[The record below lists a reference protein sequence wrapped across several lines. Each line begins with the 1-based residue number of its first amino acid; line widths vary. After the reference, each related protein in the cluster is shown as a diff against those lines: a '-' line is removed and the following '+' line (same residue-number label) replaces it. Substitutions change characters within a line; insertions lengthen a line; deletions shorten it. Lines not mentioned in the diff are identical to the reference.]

1 MLKYIQFTFAFGLV
15 TALLTRVVHPLK
27 EQGRQETREA
37 VLIDVSAVSVAG
49 RHIVNVGGVF
59 KDKSSVKISQTQ
71 QQLNYQ
77 L

>member
-1 MLKYIQFTFAFGLV
+1 MYKYIHSTLAFGRV

-49 RHIVNVGGVF
+49 R
-59 KDKSSVKISQTQ
+59 
-71 QQLNYQ
+71 
-77 L
+77 

>member
-1 MLKYIQFTFAFGLV
+1 MLNKVQFTFAFGLV

-49 RHIVNVGGVF
+49 RA
-59 KDKSSVKISQTQ
+59 
-71 QQLNYQ
+71 YR
-77 L
+77 